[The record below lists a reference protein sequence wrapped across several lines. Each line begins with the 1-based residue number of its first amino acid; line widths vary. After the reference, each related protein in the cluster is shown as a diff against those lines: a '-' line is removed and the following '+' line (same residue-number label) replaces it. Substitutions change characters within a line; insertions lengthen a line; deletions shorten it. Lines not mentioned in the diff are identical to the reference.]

1 MSPSSLSLTLSLL
14 LTAIP
19 LLATAQ
25 TCKPE
30 SIPASTPTSQFTD
43 NGDGTVTNQK
53 TGLQW
58 QRCAQGQTWNG
69 STCTGTGTYTW
80 QQALQR
86 AVTINGEGGYAGH
99 NDWRLPNSKELAS
112 IVELQCDWP
121 AINLAVFP
129 ATASAAFWSSS
140 PSADSGNNAWF
151 VDFSNGRD
159 VWNNKS
165 SSFSVR
171 LVRSGQ

>member
-1 MSPSSLSLTLSLL
+1 MSPPSLSLALSLL
-14 LTAIP
+14 LTAMP

-25 TCKPE
+25 TCKPA

-43 NGDGTVTNQK
+43 HGDGTVTDQK

-69 STCTGTGTYTW
+69 STCTGTVSTYNW
-80 QQALQR
+80 QAALQR
-86 AVTINGEGGYAGH
+86 AVTVNSAGYAGH
-99 NDWRLPNSKELAS
+99 SDWRLPNSKELAS
-112 IVELQCDWP
+112 IVELQCYGP

-129 ATASAAFWSSS
+129 ATANAAFWSSS
-140 PSADSGNNAWF
+140 PGASYGDYAWS
-151 VDFSNGRD
+151 VDFNYGND
-159 VWNNKS
+159 FWGNKLN
-165 SSFSVR
+165 SFSVR